1 MTITNYATKSNDI
14 IFFERGYGFKA
25 EDSKYCI
32 FGIDFDEVASYSI
45 EETTWKDDSPAISI
59 FITSHGGKEYILM
72 RKTSNPEKIL
82 SKIINPDKIEGFCE
96 EYSAEYDQ
104 IIPKYGKVDP
114 DVDLKYI
121 FDLIVYG

>member
-1 MTITNYATKSNDI
+1 MITNYAIKSNDI
-14 IFFERGYGFKA
+14 IFCEKLKNS
-25 EDSKYCI
+25 ESDYCI

-59 FITSHGGKEYILM
+59 FMTSHGGKEYILM
-72 RKTSNPEKIL
+72 RKTSNPKKIL
-82 SKIINPDKIEGFCE
+82 SKIVNPDKIEGFYK
-96 EYSAEYDQ
+96 EYSAEYDEM
-104 IIPKYGKVDP
+104 IPKYGEIDP

>member
-1 MTITNYATKSNDI
+1 MTTTNYATKNSDI
-14 IFFERGYGFKA
+14 IFFERGYQVKA

-59 FITSHGGKEYILM
+59 FITLQGEKEYILM
-72 RKTSNPEKIL
+72 RKTFNSEKFL
-82 SKIINPDKIEGFCE
+82 NKIINPDKIEGYRK
-96 EYSAEYDQ
+96 EYSAEYDEM
-104 IIPKYGKVDP
+104 IPKYGEIDP

>member
-1 MTITNYATKSNDI
+1 MTITNYAIKSNDI

-59 FITSHGGKEYILM
+59 LITLQGGKEYILM
-72 RKTSNPEKIL
+72 RKTFNSEKFFNR
-82 SKIINPDKIEGFCE
+82 IINPDKIEGFCE

-121 FDLIVYG
+121 FDLIVYD

>member
-1 MTITNYATKSNDI
+1 MTITNYAVKSNDI

-59 FITSHGGKEYILM
+59 FITLEKEKEYILM
-72 RKTSNPEKIL
+72 RKAPNPEKIL

-96 EYSAEYDQ
+96 EYSAEYDEM
-104 IIPKYGKVDP
+104 IPKYGKVDP